1 MRRRFA
7 RGHGERI
14 KLRWRVDP
22 LRTVEQTFN
31 CQNLETRIILI
42 VPKLGCITAGVARFF
57 AHRFARFVKS
67 DQNSARRF
75 LIFHTA
81 EQCRDITTMHDFD
94 DRDIRAVVDE
104 LVVGP
109 GRVGPAPCVGESVD
123 LRLAHFAAG
132 LAKEN
137 VVVRVRIKRGIEI
150 NKIDTRIRELFR
162 VPQLGRLSPK

>member
-1 MRRRFA
+1 
-7 RGHGERI
+7 
-14 KLRWRVDP
+14 
-22 LRTVEQTFN
+22 
-31 CQNLETRIILI
+31 
-42 VPKLGCITAGVARFF
+42 
-57 AHRFARFVKS
+57 
-67 DQNSARRF
+67 
-75 LIFHTA
+75 
-81 EQCRDITTMHDFD
+81 MHDFD

-109 GRVGPAPCVGESVD
+109 GRVGPAPCVGESVE

-162 VPQLGRLSPK
+162 VPQLGEIVTEIEAVHFPFSSGCCTWMQRSVSTGFTIAGSRAHFDGGICMFFPFDGY

>member
-1 MRRRFA
+1 MYRTGNILASSKSRNREALRCVFLNRCSTLRWNGHLRLCMRRRFA

-57 AHRFARFVKS
+57 ARRFARFVKS

-75 LIFHTA
+75 LIFHIA
-81 EQCRDITTMHDFD
+81 EQCRDITTIYPAAFD
-94 DRDIRAVVDE
+94 LNNYFLAVDWIVADGRRLRDAF
-104 LVVGP
+104 
-109 GRVGPAPCVGESVD
+109 GE
-123 LRLAHFAAG
+123 
-132 LAKEN
+132 E
-137 VVVRVRIKRGIEI
+137 IE
-150 NKIDTRIRELFR
+150 
-162 VPQLGRLSPK
+162 S